1 MTAAQAVL
9 RCHDITKTIFETLAP
24 GPKLVDKA
32 YTKEKIERRL
42 LQGTLAHAAQTCK
55 ALSDPALDVLW
66 REVDDVIQLLSIFPS
81 FVKTSLKN
89 ETAYVSLSCLNAM
102 VHNADDWS
110 KVIRKPDQ
118 GTRVD
123 AVPDV
128 RPPSASPT
136 R

>member
-81 FVKTSLKN
+81 FVKTSLRN
-89 ETAYVSLSCLNAM
+89 ETIYVSLTCLNGT
-102 VHNADDWS
+102 VRNADGS